1 MRERQDLAK
10 MLLLT
15 MTLAAGSLFNL
26 AKVCSQILLIVSGGE
41 WHFASCCV
49 IAMAS
54 WGSWR
59 SRLVLRRKSRKYK
72 YSNTITQIQIIVA
85 FQGVDAESLSKEEET
100 GTVLMKIAQSL
111 GLFIGKTRSRRILS
125 RCLFIHLSTKAIIC
139 KQRNVDERS
148 KSLS

>member
-41 WHFASCCV
+41 WHFASRCV

-54 WGSWR
+54 RGSWR
-59 SRLVLRRKSRKYK
+59 SRQVLRRKSRKYK
-72 YSNTITQIQIIVA
+72 YINTSTQIILA

-111 GLFIGKTRSRRILS
+111 GLFIGKTR
-125 RCLFIHLSTKAIIC
+125 
-139 KQRNVDERS
+139 
-148 KSLS
+148 